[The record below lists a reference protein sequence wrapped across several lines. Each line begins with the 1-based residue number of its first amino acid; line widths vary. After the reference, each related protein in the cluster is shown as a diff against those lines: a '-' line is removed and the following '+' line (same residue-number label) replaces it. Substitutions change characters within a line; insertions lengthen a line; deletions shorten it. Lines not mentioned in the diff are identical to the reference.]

1 MLLTTISCELKLHN
15 SVSAFGGITKTA
27 FALLFLAVPLT
38 TVSQIFDSSGFTSSV
53 IAMSYHSFRRQVTVL
68 FDDKMTEIQK
78 SSSCHLITIWEL
90 GLLLLEHLSHLLFP
104 ADNIEFSTFSFL
116 FSFLNLS
123 LIQPLLF
130 VPLLCFGSC
139 SIEANMIKK

>member
-1 MLLTTISCELKLHN
+1 MFLHLVELQKLLLPYCSWQSL
-15 SVSAFGGITKTA
+15 
-27 FALLFLAVPLT
+27 
-38 TVSQIFDSSGFTSSV
+38 SQQYHKYLISSGFTSSV
-53 IAMSYHSFRRQVTVL
+53 IAMSYHSFRRQGTVI

-139 SIEANMIKK
+139 SIPANMIKK